1 MEDDNDFSEK
11 MKIKFYEKN
20 SKTRVKKISL
30 PLNLETMK
38 QLMIRPW
45 RRSLAPG
52 AGKKFK
58 NQKYSKN
65 LKTIAKIFQNAC
77 DI

>member
-1 MEDDNDFSEK
+1 
-11 MKIKFYEKN
+11 MKKN

-38 QLMIRPW
+38 QLMIKPW

-58 NQKYSKN
+58 NQKYSKKLEN
-65 LKTIAKIFQNAC
+65 NCKNFSKCL
-77 DI
+77 